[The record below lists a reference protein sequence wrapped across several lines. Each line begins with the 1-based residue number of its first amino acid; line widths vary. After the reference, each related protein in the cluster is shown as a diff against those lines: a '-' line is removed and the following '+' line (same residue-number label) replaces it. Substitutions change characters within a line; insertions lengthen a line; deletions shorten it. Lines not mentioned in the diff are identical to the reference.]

1 MNDLELS
8 VPSPDEVKLLE
19 WAAVRT
25 RRNQLLAGTDYTQTA
40 DSALAEAQ
48 RAEVAVYRQ
57 ALRDI
62 PESGPDPFTIAWPEK
77 PEFLK

>member
-1 MNDLELS
+1 MEDQ
-8 VPSPDEVKLLE
+8 VIHRPAPDEVRLLE
-19 WAAVRT
+19 WASIRT
-25 RRNQLLAGTDYTQTA
+25 RRNQLLAATDYTQVPDTPLA
-40 DSALAEAQ
+40 DGQ
-48 RAEVAVYRQ
+48 RAEVATYRQ